1 MVFLINYLCRE
12 KKRQSTSS
20 NNHPQCG
27 LWPREINTTKLEI
40 KMFCVVCSVRYSN
53 PKLMHVGH
61 QYMADNFDPKTFD
74 GLLEFKA
81 FHLAPDKG
89 LGIFTFNNQE
99 NLKKHLSDIKKFNE
113 DYGDRFSCKI
123 TVDTGIVN
131 PDLYFKA

>member
-1 MVFLINYLCRE
+1 MIL
-12 KKRQSTSS
+12 
-20 NNHPQCG
+20 
-27 LWPREINTTKLEI
+27 KL
-40 KMFCVVCSVRYSN
+40 
-53 PKLMHVGH
+53 
-61 QYMADNFDPKTFD
+61 FD
-74 GLLEFKA
+74 GLLEFRA

-123 TVDTGIVN
+123 AVDTGIVN

>member
-1 MVFLINYLCRE
+1 
-12 KKRQSTSS
+12 
-20 NNHPQCG
+20 
-27 LWPREINTTKLEI
+27 
-40 KMFCVVCSVRYSN
+40 
-53 PKLMHVGH
+53 
-61 QYMADNFDPKTFD
+61 MADNFDPKTFD

-123 TVDTGIVN
+123 VVDTGIVN
-131 PDLYFKA
+131 PDLYFKS

>member
-1 MVFLINYLCRE
+1 
-12 KKRQSTSS
+12 
-20 NNHPQCG
+20 
-27 LWPREINTTKLEI
+27 
-40 KMFCVVCSVRYSN
+40 
-53 PKLMHVGH
+53 
-61 QYMADNFDPKTFD
+61 MADNFDPKTFD

-123 TVDTGIVN
+123 AVDTGIVN

>member
-1 MVFLINYLCRE
+1 
-12 KKRQSTSS
+12 
-20 NNHPQCG
+20 
-27 LWPREINTTKLEI
+27 
-40 KMFCVVCSVRYSN
+40 MFCVVCSVRYSN

-74 GLLEFKA
+74 GLLEFRA

-113 DYGDRFSCKI
+113 DYIIKNGQRLFQLVHPSLKPISIEVVEELDETERGSGGFGS
-123 TVDTGIVN
+123 TG
-131 PDLYFKA
+131 K

>member
-1 MVFLINYLCRE
+1 
-12 KKRQSTSS
+12 
-20 NNHPQCG
+20 
-27 LWPREINTTKLEI
+27 
-40 KMFCVVCSVRYSN
+40 
-53 PKLMHVGH
+53 MHVGH
-61 QYMADNFDPKTFD
+61 QYMADNFDPKIFD

-113 DYGDRFSCKI
+113 DYGDRISCKI
-123 TVDTGIVN
+123 TVNTRIIS

>member
-1 MVFLINYLCRE
+1 
-12 KKRQSTSS
+12 
-20 NNHPQCG
+20 
-27 LWPREINTTKLEI
+27 
-40 KMFCVVCSVRYSN
+40 
-53 PKLMHVGH
+53 
-61 QYMADNFDPKTFD
+61 MADNFDPKTFD
-74 GLLEFKA
+74 GLLEFRA

-123 TVDTGIVN
+123 VVDTGIVN

>member
-1 MVFLINYLCRE
+1 MFLYI
-12 KKRQSTSS
+12 
-20 NNHPQCG
+20 
-27 LWPREINTTKLEI
+27 KLEI
-40 KMFCVVCSVRYSN
+40 KMFCIVCSVRYSN

-61 QYMADNFDPKTFD
+61 QYMADNFDPKTFN
-74 GLLEFKA
+74 GLLEFKS
-81 FHLAPDKG
+81 FHITPDKG
-89 LGIFTFNNQE
+89 LGVFTFNNQE

>member
-1 MVFLINYLCRE
+1 
-12 KKRQSTSS
+12 
-20 NNHPQCG
+20 
-27 LWPREINTTKLEI
+27 
-40 KMFCVVCSVRYSN
+40 
-53 PKLMHVGH
+53 
-61 QYMADNFDPKTFD
+61 MADNFDPKTFD
-74 GLLEFKA
+74 GLIEFRA

-123 TVDTGIVN
+123 AVDTGIVN

>member
-1 MVFLINYLCRE
+1 
-12 KKRQSTSS
+12 
-20 NNHPQCG
+20 
-27 LWPREINTTKLEI
+27 
-40 KMFCVVCSVRYSN
+40 
-53 PKLMHVGH
+53 
-61 QYMADNFDPKTFD
+61 MADNFDPKTFD
-74 GLLEFKA
+74 GLLEFRA

-123 TVDTGIVN
+123 AVDTGIVN